1 MPPTA
6 NELRDF
12 HDFLGRKLSHGG
24 ADLSPEEAL
33 DEWRGTHPESQAL
46 ADEAAAI
53 REALQDMA
61 NGDVGVP
68 FEKFDREFRARHNLP
83 AKS

>member
-1 MPPTA
+1 MPTSTS
-6 NELRDF
+6 ELREF
-12 HDFLGRKLSHGG
+12 HEFLAKKLSHGG

-33 DEWRGTHPESQAL
+33 DEWRGAHPESQAL

-53 REALQDMA
+53 MEALQDMA
-61 NGDVGVP
+61 HGDAGVP
-68 FEKFDREFRARHNLP
+68 FEQFDREFRARHNLP